1 MIMRKWLI
9 SSKIYYETLA
19 AVALT
24 LMAVI
29 LSWNSNRLT
38 ERQINLL
45 IAQNQPI
52 FRVELHG
59 NNSKA
64 ETDSSTLLIYNDGL
78 PVTDLNLDIFE
89 TLVVIAT
96 VFDGSDNEREVTLHI
111 PTFAYREG
119 IGQTSATKG
128 LLFNMSHETETMSP
142 SKLTYMFQDVGSFKD
157 ASYQGADIQVEL
169 ILRIIYRDIFK
180 KQQTQYIRLDNSG
193 RAHSLSESSGRKAVI
208 EYRTS
213 LAVKIDYRDIDNEK
227 LERFWD
233 HI

>member
-1 MIMRKWLI
+1 
-9 SSKIYYETLA
+9 
-19 AVALT
+19 
-24 LMAVI
+24 
-29 LSWNSNRLT
+29 
-38 ERQINLL
+38 
-45 IAQNQPI
+45 
-52 FRVELHG
+52 
-59 NNSKA
+59 
-64 ETDSSTLLIYNDGL
+64 
-78 PVTDLNLDIFE
+78 
-89 TLVVIAT
+89 
-96 VFDGSDNEREVTLHI
+96 
-111 PTFAYREG
+111 
-119 IGQTSATKG
+119 
-128 LLFNMSHETETMSP
+128 MSHETETMSP